1 MCVGTVSIVNC
12 DCESR
17 ACLPSAAHVV
27 SKICRKWAV
36 REARVG
42 LLVDTTKPS
51 TLGNDPRVE
60 NATNISGGKPRRI
73 IRIDLLRYLFR
84 LLSLRKRRSA
94 STSSSASSSSVAGGG
109 EYRRKMNE
117 VERLAEMERQRR
129 QREVE
134 ARMVEEESA
143 ARIEA
148 LVQQR
153 VQEELERRK
162 VRLAHS

>member
-1 MCVGTVSIVNC
+1 
-12 DCESR
+12 
-17 ACLPSAAHVV
+17 
-27 SKICRKWAV
+27 
-36 REARVG
+36 
-42 LLVDTTKPS
+42 
-51 TLGNDPRVE
+51 
-60 NATNISGGKPRRI
+60 
-73 IRIDLLRYLFR
+73 
-84 LLSLRKRRSA
+84 
-94 STSSSASSSSVAGGG
+94 
-109 EYRRKMNE
+109 MNE

-162 VRLAHS
+162 VRRPHYFKFLMTL

>member
-1 MCVGTVSIVNC
+1 
-12 DCESR
+12 
-17 ACLPSAAHVV
+17 
-27 SKICRKWAV
+27 
-36 REARVG
+36 
-42 LLVDTTKPS
+42 
-51 TLGNDPRVE
+51 
-60 NATNISGGKPRRI
+60 
-73 IRIDLLRYLFR
+73 
-84 LLSLRKRRSA
+84 
-94 STSSSASSSSVAGGG
+94 
-109 EYRRKMNE
+109 MNE

-162 VRLAHS
+162 VRIVLRLCFANIVNYASKLIQLKLYLK